1 MKKKKFIHPSVWFGF
16 LILLIPLVAVAVA
29 AADSPPS
36 AAYRSLNV
44 VSLNIRGGEGESR
57 DPRELRWSKRKHVV
71 AAELLRTRPDV
82 IGLQEIMD
90 IQFRDLQSLL
100 FFYSAI
106 GEPSMSTYIALFSGN
121 PDYSVG
127 PYNPIFYNW
136 LRFRLIES
144 GTRWLAPGA
153 PSKRTKAFGAPLF
166 RIFTYAKLREY
177 ETGRVFWVFNTHFS
191 HRHDDDARRR
201 RVSQA
206 KVLHQFISD
215 RARRYRICDASF
227 YNEGELVTTQ
237 DIAIP
242 FLEPV
247 IVTGD
252 FNSGQGESGA
262 SDKPFG
268 ILTKPLVDD
277 VGGRPTGFL
286 MQLLGGATAFNT
298 PFYGNPSKVPVLS
311 RFSISNAHGTLESTG
326 KIFAPQ
332 GTDLSTIWDNFGT
345 FEGIDWILSN
355 EGFSP
360 LDFQVISRTHNA
372 SGELYRNDN
381 DEIVALSDIHDLMYA
396 SFIMTPDRSEQG
408 QGVEIV
414 TPRIFGKSYVT
425 WPFPWSFYYN
435 FDRVVVNGAC
445 R

>member
-1 MKKKKFIHPSVWFGF
+1 M
-16 LILLIPLVAVAVA
+16 
-29 AADSPPS
+29 
-36 AAYRSLNV
+36 
-44 VSLNIRGGEGESR
+44 R
-57 DPRELRWSKRKHVV
+57 DPRELRWSKRKQVV
-71 AAELLRTRPDV
+71 AYEILRTQPDL
-82 IGLQEIMD
+82 IGLQEVMD
-90 IQFRDLQSLL
+90 IQF
-100 FFYSAI
+100 
-106 GEPSMSTYIALFSGN
+106 
-121 PDYSVG
+121 
-127 PYNPIFYNW
+127 
-136 LRFRLIES
+136 
-144 GTRWLAPGA
+144 
-153 PSKRTKAFGAPLF
+153 
-166 RIFTYAKLREY
+166 REY

-191 HRHDDDARRR
+191 HRFDDDAERR

-252 FNSGQGESGA
+252 FNSAQGESGA
-262 SDKPFG
+262 WDMPFG

-277 VGGRPTGFL
+277 VGGRPTGFFT
-286 MQLLGGATAFNT
+286 QLLPGATAFNT

-311 RFSISNAHGTLESTG
+311 RFSISNAYGTLESTG

-332 GTDLSTIWDNFGT
+332 GDDLATM
-345 FEGIDWILSN
+345 FESFWSYTGIDWILSN

-372 SGELYRNDN
+372 SGRNYRNDN
-381 DEIVALSDIHDLMYA
+381 GEVVALSDVHDLMYA

-414 TPRIFGKSYVT
+414 TPRFFGKSYVGLAI
-425 WPFPWSFYYN
+425 PWSLVYN
-435 FDRVVVNGAC
+435 FDRVVVNGVC